1 MATISKDEEIIK
13 RGLIANPS
21 IINPSDKLIETLKL
35 YETLPIAHKNYEVHT
50 MTIEDALFDAQKFLM
65 YYYKLHKV
73 PSVSIHKLLGH
84 QIHIGRT
91 VNPLKLPVNLVPS
104 DDIFSGSVTEII
116 TNRNPHII
124 FSGINLNGQT
134 TEQTSSSYVHEI
146 THTQLDRLKGSIQ
159 EYYNME
165 VLSIFNELFHASIL
179 DNDERILRLN
189 DSRRIYEMSIT
200 AQELRDY
207 HAGKSPMSRDELLD
221 CCKYL
226 ISDLKAYQL
235 FAIFYSASDTLKNEI
250 LDDIQSIFDG
260 FMTVEELLNK
270 YEVSL
275 ESVEN
280 SPQILKYCKR

>member
-50 MTIEDALFDAQKFLM
+50 MTIEDALYDAQKFLM

-200 AQELRDY
+200 AQELRD
-207 HAGKSPMSRDELLD
+207 HHDGKSPMSRDELLD

-270 YEVSL
+270 YEVTL
-275 ESVEN
+275 ESLEN
-280 SPQILKYCKR
+280 SPQILKYYKR

>member
-1 MATISKDEEIIK
+1 MVTISKDEEIIK

-21 IINPSDKLIETLKL
+21 IINPSDRLIETLKL
-35 YETLPIAHKNYEVHT
+35 YETLPVAHKNYEVHT
-50 MTIEDALFDAQKFLM
+50 MTIEDALYDAQKFLM

-73 PSVSIHKLLGH
+73 PSVSIYKLLGH
-84 QIHIGRT
+84 QIHLGRT
-91 VNPLKLPVNLVPS
+91 VNPLKLPVNLVQG

-124 FSGINLNGQT
+124 FSEINLNGQT

-189 DSRRIYEMSIT
+189 DSRRIYEMSIS
-200 AQELRDY
+200 AQELRD
-207 HAGKSPMSRDELLD
+207 HHDGKSLMSRDELLD

-226 ISDLKAYQL
+226 ISDLKAYKL
-235 FAIFYSASDTLKNEI
+235 FAIFYSANDTIKNEI

-260 FMTVEELLNK
+260 FMTVEELLAK
-270 YEVSL
+270 YEITL
-275 ESVEN
+275 ESIEN
-280 SPQILKYCKR
+280 SPQILKYYKR

>member
-50 MTIEDALFDAQKFLM
+50 MTIEDALYDAQKFLM

-146 THTQLDRLKGSIQ
+146 THTQLDRLKGSIR

-200 AQELRDY
+200 AQELRD
-207 HAGKSPMSRDELLD
+207 HHDGKSSMSRDELLD

-270 YEVSL
+270 YEVTL
-275 ESVEN
+275 ESLEN
-280 SPQILKYCKR
+280 SPQILKYYKR

>member
-1 MATISKDEEIIK
+1 MVTISKDEEIIK
-13 RGLIANPS
+13 RGLIATPS

-50 MTIEDALFDAQKFLM
+50 MTIEDALYDAQKFLM

-73 PSVSIHKLLGH
+73 PSVSIHKLFGH

-91 VNPLKLPVNLVPS
+91 INPLKLPVNLVPG

-116 TNRNPHII
+116 TNRKPHII
-124 FSGINLNGQT
+124 FSAINLNGQI

-146 THTQLDRLKGSIQ
+146 THTQLDRLKGSTQ

-189 DSRRIYEMSIT
+189 DSRRIYEMSIS
-200 AQELRDY
+200 AQELRNHHD
-207 HAGKSPMSRDELLD
+207 GKSLMSRDELLD

-226 ISDLKAYQL
+226 ISDLKAYKL
-235 FAIFYSASDTLKNEI
+235 FAIFYSANDTIKNEI

-260 FMTVEELLNK
+260 FMTVEELLAK
-270 YEVSL
+270 YEITL

-280 SPQILKYCKR
+280 SPQILKYYKR